1 LEDDGEHVQH
11 TRNLVRRQKQVLT
24 EHLAGLGLP
33 FLSGEGNFVMTRLP
47 MSDSLAYR
55 RLMMQGVMIRP
66 MTGFRFP
73 NWIRVTISLPD
84 AMDAFMTG
92 LESIL

>member
-1 LEDDGEHVQH
+1 M
-11 TRNLVRRQKQVLT
+11 LT
-24 EHLAGLGLP
+24 EYLAGQGLP
-33 FLSGEGNFVMTRLP
+33 FLSGEGNFVMIRLP

-55 RLMMQGVMIRP
+55 RLMMQGVMIRT

-73 NWIRVTISLPD
+73 NWIRVTMALSD

-92 LESIL
+92 LESILT